1 MDTDDLPVPPLLM
14 TRSRRFILIGLAAVV
29 LLGGAAGA
37 YLKFGGSAAAD
48 DGSGA
53 AGGDS
58 AGVSPGVA
66 GETFATDVA
75 IPVEGSV
82 VVRDTLVVSVSA
94 AAQAAARRE
103 AKLLAQVE
111 GRITTVRVRDNAF
124 VRQGDL
130 LLSIDTTEYA
140 LGLARARA
148 NYARAEAS
156 FRELTL
162 FDDQIQDAAVRAER
176 DRVGRAKSGLDEAEV
191 GVREAQ
197 LRLDRTRLL
206 APFNGRAAT
215 VKVVPGQTVRV
226 GDELVSVV
234 DLNPIRIDVQVLE
247 SEVGLLTAGRRAVV
261 SFAAFP
267 GEQFTGQIETINPMV
282 ERETRTARVTVTLSN
297 PGGRILPGMYA
308 RVALEAR
315 TFADRVLVPRSA
327 VLERDRRTML
337 FVFEGEGSTG
347 LSKWRY
353 VTTGLSNDSLVEIVR
368 HPDTDMVEPGDVVL
382 VNGHY
387 TLIHDARVRL
397 VDNVREA
404 GGRPR

>member
-1 MDTDDLPVPPLLM
+1 
-14 TRSRRFILIGLAAVV
+14 
-29 LLGGAAGA
+29 
-37 YLKFGGSAAAD
+37 
-48 DGSGA
+48 
-53 AGGDS
+53 
-58 AGVSPGVA
+58 
-66 GETFATDVA
+66 
-75 IPVEGSV
+75 
-82 VVRDTLVVSVSA
+82 
-94 AAQAAARRE
+94 
-103 AKLLAQVE
+103 
-111 GRITTVRVRDNAF
+111 
-124 VRQGDL
+124 
-130 LLSIDTTEYA
+130 
-140 LGLARARA
+140 
-148 NYARAEAS
+148 
-156 FRELTL
+156 
-162 FDDQIQDAAVRAER
+162 
-176 DRVGRAKSGLDEAEV
+176 
-191 GVREAQ
+191 
-197 LRLDRTRLL
+197 
-206 APFNGRAAT
+206 
-215 VKVVPGQTVRV
+215 
-226 GDELVSVV
+226 VSVV